1 MGGCGPDIN
10 MTPLGSFCSLIRRL
24 LSGRPRPDTVPDLL
38 QGLSNPGLP
47 SSLHP
52 LQIPQCWGGERMV
65 AVEGKGRVLPTH
77 LLPTCCSL
85 GGSALAATGGL
96 ASECHSP
103 VAAWLIALL
112 LPGPLY
118 NGILYD
124 R

>member
-10 MTPLGSFCSLIRRL
+10 MTPPWGCFLLLNQETAVWKASARYCPRPLQVSPTLGS
-24 LSGRPRPDTVPDLL
+24 
-38 QGLSNPGLP
+38 P

-65 AVEGKGRVLPTH
+65 AVEEGKGRVLPTH

-96 ASECHSP
+96 ASECHSL
-103 VAAWLIALL
+103 W
-112 LPGPLY
+112 LPG
-118 NGILYD
+118 
-124 R
+124 